1 MNDAP
6 VVGRLRRPGWRD
18 PRLVVGLFL
27 VAVSVAAVTNIV
39 ARADLTTA
47 HFAARE
53 TITPGTV
60 LEESDFVL
68 VNVKVG
74 QGLYVEASGQPWG
87 QVTTRVIGQG
97 ELIPVEALVSPEE
110 ADGRPV
116 PVQTSLPL
124 AEGIVA
130 GSTVD
135 VYVTYLDDLEGS
147 VTEAVA
153 KGLTVQSVETPSGG
167 FSSTSQQTVY
177 VTVPE
182 DEVADFLT
190 AIAVDGDISVVGLGG

>member
-27 VAVSVAAVTNIV
+27 IAVSVAAVSSIV
-39 ARADLTTA
+39 ARADVTTA

-60 LEESDFVL
+60 LDESDFVV
-68 VNVKVG
+68 VNVKVADD
-74 QGLYVEASGQPWG
+74 LYVEASAQPWG
-87 QVTTRVIGQG
+87 EVTTRVIGQG
-97 ELIPVEALVSPEE
+97 ELIPVAALVSPDE
-110 ADGRPV
+110 AEGRPV

-124 AEGIVA
+124 AQGIQA
-130 GSTVD
+130 GTTVD

-153 KGLTVQSVETPSGG
+153 KGLTVQSVEDPSGG
-167 FSSTSQQTVY
+167 FGAGSQQTVY
-177 VTVPE
+177 VIVPE